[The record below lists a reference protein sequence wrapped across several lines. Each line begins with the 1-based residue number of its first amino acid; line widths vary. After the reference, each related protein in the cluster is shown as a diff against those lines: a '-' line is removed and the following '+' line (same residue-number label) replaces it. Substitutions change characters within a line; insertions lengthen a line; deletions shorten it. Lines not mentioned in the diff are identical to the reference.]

1 MKSFYQLFA
10 NTADA
15 VVGIDG
21 SQRVRF
27 WNSASERFFGLS
39 LEEVKDR
46 SCHSIIG
53 GSDLNGA
60 VFCSPDCL
68 LFKRL
73 RKGEL
78 VSDYDLVVRGPGNEP
93 VVANV
98 GAVLVPETRRTKN
111 QPLAFLLFRRV
122 DSYRLIKRLAAEP
135 CLRGDGSRLSKYQ
148 ISTREMEVLSMAA
161 AGERTPGI
169 AGRLSISET
178 TVRNHFKKIF
188 FKLGVHSRTEAISL
202 ALRSN
207 FF

>member
-1 MKSFYQLFA
+1 MKPFYQLFE

-15 VVGIDG
+15 VVGIDA

-27 WNSASERFFGLS
+27 WNSASERFFGLAF
-39 LEEVKDR
+39 EEVKNR
-46 SCHSIIG
+46 SCHSIIKG
-53 GSDLNGA
+53 TELNGE
-60 VFCSPDCL
+60 VFCSADCL

-73 RKGEL
+73 LNGEL
-78 VSDYDLVVRGPGNEP
+78 VSDYDLVVPGPDGGP

-98 GAVLVPETRRTKN
+98 GAVLVPRAGRTKSD
-111 QPLAFLLFRRV
+111 PIAFLLFRRV
-122 DSYRLIKRLAAEP
+122 DSFHLIKRLAAEP
-135 CLRGDGSRLSKYQ
+135 CLRGDGARPSKYHL
-148 ISTREMEVLSMAA
+148 SARETEILRLAA

-188 FKLGVHSRTEAISL
+188 SKLGVHSRAEAISL

>member
-1 MKSFYQLFA
+1 MKPFFQLFE

-15 VVGIDG
+15 AVGIDG
-21 SQRVRF
+21 SQRIRF

-39 LEEVKDR
+39 SEEVKNR
-46 SCHSIIG
+46 SCHSIVG
-53 GSDLNGA
+53 GTDLNGD

-73 RKGEL
+73 LKGDL
-78 VSDYDLVVRGPGNEP
+78 VSDYDLVVRGSGGES

-98 GAVLVPETRRTKN
+98 GAVLVPEARRTKK

-135 CLRGDGSRLSKYQ
+135 CLQGDGSRLSKYQ
-148 ISTREMEVLSMAA
+148 LSAREMEILNLAST
-161 AGERTPGI
+161 GERTPGI
-169 AGRLSISET
+169 ADRLSISET

-188 FKLGVHSRTEAISL
+188 SKLGVHSRTEAISL